1 MTGIVSNLIGGLGNQ
16 LFQFACGQA
25 LAWRTGQPLALAL
38 DLFEG
43 YRLHQGYELS
53 RAFAVD
59 LPRATPAQL
68 ASLLGTLSQPLVRRL
83 VARLAPGRRCG
94 GRAWLEPA
102 DGRFMPA
109 VLSASGRAYLHGYW
123 QSEHYFEDA
132 AVPLRAMLR
141 FRQPPS
147 ATNADW
153 LTRIAGCTAIS
164 LHLRRGDYVSN
175 PKNQRIYAVCPP
187 AYYRDAMDRLL
198 ALHPQ
203 ANFFVF
209 SDEMPWAREVLADRR
224 EPMHFVNHNRGVDS
238 WNDMRLMAHCQHHVI
253 ANSSFS
259 WWGAWLGQRPG
270 QVVVAPQRWFVDSAR
285 GADIVPARWER
296 L

>member
-1 MTGIVSNLIGGLGNQ
+1 MSGIVSNLIGGLGNQ
-16 LFQFACGQA
+16 MFQFACGQA

-38 DLFEG
+38 GLFKG
-43 YRLHQGYELS
+43 YRLHQGYELA
-53 RAFAVD
+53 RVFTVD
-59 LPRATPAQL
+59 VPKVTSDEL
-68 ASLLGTLSQPLVRRL
+68 AGLLGACRQPLARRL

-94 GRAWLEPA
+94 GRAWFEPA
-102 DGRFMPA
+102 DGRFLPG
-109 VLSASGRAYLHGYW
+109 VLAASGPAYLHGYW
-123 QSEHYFEDA
+123 QSERYFKDA
-132 AVPLRAMLR
+132 EVPLRAMLR
-141 FRQPPS
+141 FRQPAS

-153 LTRIAGCTAIS
+153 LVRIAGCTAIS

-175 PKNQRIYAVCPP
+175 SKNQRIYAVCTP
-187 AYYRDAMDRLL
+187 AYYGAAMDRLL

-203 ANFFVF
+203 SQFFVF
-209 SDEMPWAREVLADRR
+209 SDDLPWARELLADRR
-224 EPMHFVNHNRGVDS
+224 EPVHFVDHNRGADS
-238 WNDMRLMAHCQHHVI
+238 HNDLRLMSQCQHHVI

-270 QVVVAPQRWFVDSAR
+270 QVVVAPQRWFVDPAR